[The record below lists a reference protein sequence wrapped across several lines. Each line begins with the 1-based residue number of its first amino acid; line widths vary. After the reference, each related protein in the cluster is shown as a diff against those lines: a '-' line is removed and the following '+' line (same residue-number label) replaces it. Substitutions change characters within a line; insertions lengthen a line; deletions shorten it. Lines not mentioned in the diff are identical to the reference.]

1 MVSVNKTFYYY
12 LILFAT
18 FIFIFSFIP
27 LIYEIIQEKV
37 TSNIPYITL
46 ICMFISFFI
55 YLFITISRR
64 YYIHIFLYL
73 VAIICI
79 SVIIFLKRYYD
90 GNNINVIEYVDNI
103 KS

>member
-1 MVSVNKTFYYY
+1 MVSVNKTYYYY

-27 LIYEIIQEKV
+27 LIFEIIQEKM
-37 TSNIPYITL
+37 TLNIPYSTL
-46 ICMFISFFI
+46 ICMFISFII
-55 YLFITISRR
+55 YLYITISRQ

-90 GNNINVIEYVDNI
+90 KNNIKII
-103 KS
+103 KYINDKKS